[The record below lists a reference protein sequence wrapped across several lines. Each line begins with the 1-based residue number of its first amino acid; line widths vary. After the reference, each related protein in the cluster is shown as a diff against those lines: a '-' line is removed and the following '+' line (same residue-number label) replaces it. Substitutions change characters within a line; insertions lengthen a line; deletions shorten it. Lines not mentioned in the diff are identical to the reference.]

1 MSTPLTSDVITKEAL
16 RVLHQEAVFVGS
28 INKQYDNSFAQEGA
42 KIGSSLRVRLPAQFV
57 TSRGATLVKQDYL
70 EQSTTLSVQPQ
81 FQIGLEFTAQ
91 DLTLSLDDF
100 SSRVIRPAMANLA
113 ANIDAEVL
121 ATAVAS
127 TYNQVNGHGAANT
140 FAQVLQARK
149 LLNDNLAPNSDRTF
163 MLNTQ
168 ATVDIVDATKGLFQ
182 DSTTIAKQY
191 KEGMLGR
198 TAGFDFMES
207 TVMARRARGA
217 ATAAYVLTAT
227 ATNGVG
233 TLAVGTGTGTLV
245 AGDVLTVAGCFSV
258 HPETK
263 VSTGQLQQFVVT
275 AAYAGGAGNVS
286 VSPSPWGPLA
296 ATAVN
301 ASRQNVS
308 ALPASGAAVS
318 VAGTISTGYG
328 ASLAYHKDAFT
339 FATADL
345 VLPKGVDFASRQVFD
360 GISMRMVRQYDINTD
375 NFPCRIDVLAAWG
388 ALRPQNAVRLAG
400 A

>member
-16 RVLHQEAVFVGS
+16 RVLHQEAKFVGS

-70 EQSTTLSVQPQ
+70 EQSTTLAVQPQ
-81 FQIGLEFTAQ
+81 FQVGLEFTAQ

-100 SSRVIRPAMANLA
+100 SARVIRPAMANLA

-121 ATAVAS
+121 NTAVIS
-127 TYNQVNGHGAANT
+127 TSNQVNGHGAANT

-149 LLNDNLAPNSDRTF
+149 LMNDNLAPMADRSI

-168 ATVDIVDATKGLFQ
+168 ANVDIIDATKGLFQ
-182 DSTTIAKQY
+182 DSSTIAKQY
-191 KEGMLGR
+191 KEGMTGR
-198 TAGFDFMES
+198 TAGFDFYES
-207 TVMARRARGA
+207 TVMSRRARGA
-217 ATAAYVLTAT
+217 ATAAYVLTANPANG
-227 ATNGVG
+227 ATSI
-233 TLAVGTGTGTLV
+233 AVGTGTGTLV
-245 AGDVLTVAGCFSV
+245 VGDVFTIAGVFSV

-263 VSTGQLQQFVVT
+263 VSTGVLQQFTVT
-275 AAYAGGAGNVS
+275 SAYAGGVGNIS
-286 VSPSPWGPLA
+286 FTPALWGPLA

-308 ALPASGAAVS
+308 ALPVS
-318 VAGTISTGYG
+318 TNTIAVAGTISTGYG
-328 ASLAYHKDAFT
+328 MSLAYHKDAFT

-388 ALRPQNAVRLAG
+388 ALRPQTACRIAG
-400 A
+400 L

>member
-1 MSTPLTSDVITKEAL
+1 MSTPLTPDIITKEAL

-70 EQSTTLSVQPQ
+70 EQNTNLTVQPQ
-81 FQIGLEFTAQ
+81 FQIGMEFSAL

-113 ANIDAEVL
+113 ANIDAAVL
-121 ATAVAS
+121 ETAVAS
-127 TYNQVNGHGAANT
+127 TFNQVNGHGAANT

-149 LLNDNLAPNSDRTF
+149 ILNDNLAPSPDRTI

-182 DSTTIAKQY
+182 DSSTIAKQY
-191 KEGMLGR
+191 KEGMVGR

-207 TVMARRARGA
+207 TIMNRRTRGGA
-217 ATAAYVLTAT
+217 NGAYVLTAN
-227 ATNGVG
+227 ATNGA
-233 TLAVGTGTGTLV
+233 TSIAVGTGTGTLAV
-245 AGDVLTVAGCFSV
+245 GDVFTIANVFAV

-275 AAYAGGAGNVS
+275 TAYAGGAGTVNFAPAV
-286 VSPSPWGPLA
+286 WGPLA

-308 ALPASGAAVS
+308 ALPLSGAAIT
-318 VAGTISTGYG
+318 VAGTANATYG
-328 ASLAYHKDAFT
+328 NSLAYHKDAFT

-360 GISMRMVRQYDINTD
+360 GISMRLVRQYDINND
-375 NFPCRIDVLAAWG
+375 VFPCRIDVLAAWG
-388 ALRPQNAVRLAG
+388 ALRPQNAVRIAG
-400 A
+400 S

>member
-81 FQIGLEFTAQ
+81 FQVGLEFTAQ

-100 SSRVIRPAMANLA
+100 SARVIRPAMANLA

-121 ATAVAS
+121 NTAVQS

-149 LLNDNLAPNSDRTF
+149 LMNDNLAPMADRSI

-168 ATVDIVDATKGLFQ
+168 ANVDIIDATKGLFQ

-191 KEGMLGR
+191 KEGMTGR
-198 TAGFDFMES
+198 TAGFDFYES

-217 ATAAYVLTAT
+217 ATAAYVLTANPANG
-227 ATNGVG
+227 ATSI
-233 TLAVGTGTGTLV
+233 AVGTGTGTLV
-245 AGDVLTVAGCFSV
+245 AGDVFTIQGVFSV

-263 VSTGQLQQFVVT
+263 VSTGVLQQFTVT
-275 AAYAGGAGNVS
+275 TAYAGGAGS
-286 VSPSPWGPLA
+286 ISFTPALWGPLA

-308 ALPASGAAVS
+308 ALPVS
-318 VAGTISTGYG
+318 TNTIAVAGTISTGYG
-328 ASLAYHKDAFT
+328 MSLAYHKDAFT

-388 ALRPQNAVRLAG
+388 ALRPQTACRIAG
-400 A
+400 L

>member
-1 MSTPLTSDVITKEAL
+1 MSTPLTPDVITKEAL

-81 FQIGLEFTAQ
+81 FQVGLEFTAQ

-113 ANIDAEVL
+113 ANIDAAVL
-121 ATAVAS
+121 ETAVAS

-227 ATNGVG
+227 ATNGAS
-233 TLAVGTGTGTLV
+233 TLPVGTGTGSLV
-245 AGDVLTVAGCFSV
+245 VGDILTVAGCFSV

-275 AAYAGGAGNVS
+275 APYAGGAGNVS

-388 ALRPQNAVRLAG
+388 ALRPQTAVRLAG
-400 A
+400 S

>member
-70 EQSTTLSVQPQ
+70 EQSTTLSTQPQ
-81 FQIGLEFTAQ
+81 FQIGMEFSAL

-100 SSRVIRPAMANLA
+100 SARVIRPAMANLA
-113 ANIDAEVL
+113 ANIDAAVL
-121 ATAVAS
+121 ETAVAS
-127 TYNQVNGHGAANT
+127 TYNQVNGHGNANT

-149 LLNDNLAPNSDRTF
+149 LMNDNLAPMADRSI

-168 ATVDIVDATKGLFQ
+168 ANVDIIDATKGLFQ

-191 KEGMLGR
+191 KEGMTGR
-198 TAGFDFMES
+198 TAGFDFYES
-207 TVMARRARGA
+207 TVMARRSRGA
-217 ATAAYVLTAT
+217 ATSAYVLTAT

-245 AGDVLTVAGCFSV
+245 AGDVLTVSSCFSV

-275 AAYAGGAGNVS
+275 TNYAGGAGNVS
-286 VSPSPWGPLA
+286 VSPAPWGPLA

-308 ALPASGAAVS
+308 VLPTSGATVA

-328 ASLAYHKDAFT
+328 MSLAYHKDAFT

-360 GISMRMVRQYDINTD
+360 GISMRMVRQYDINND
-375 NFPCRIDVLAAWG
+375 VFPCRIDVLAAWG
-388 ALRPQNAVRLAG
+388 ALRPQTACRIAG
-400 A
+400 V

>member
-16 RVLHQEAVFVGS
+16 RVLHQEANFIGS

-70 EQSTTLSVQPQ
+70 EQNTTLTVQPQ
-81 FQIGLEFTAQ
+81 FQVGLEFTAL

-100 SSRVIRPAMANLA
+100 SARVIRPAMANLA
-113 ANIDAEVL
+113 ANIDAAVIS
-121 ATAVAS
+121 TAVQS
-127 TYNQVNGHGAANT
+127 TANQVNGHGAANT
-140 FAQVLQARK
+140 FSQVLQARK
-149 LLNDNLAPNSDRTF
+149 LLNDNLAPMPDRTI

-168 ATVDIVDATKGLFQ
+168 ANVDIVDAVKGLFQ
-182 DSTTIAKQY
+182 DSTTIGKQY
-191 KEGMLGR
+191 KEGMTGR
-198 TAGFDFMES
+198 TAGFDFYES
-207 TVMARRARGA
+207 TVMARRSRGS
-217 ATAAYVLTAT
+217 ATSAYVLTAD
-227 ATNGVG
+227 ATNGATTV
-233 TLAVGTGTGTLV
+233 AVGTGTGTLV
-245 AGDVLTVAGCFSV
+245 VGDVFTISGVFSV

-263 VSTGQLQQFVVT
+263 VSTGQLQQFTVT
-275 AAYAGGAGNVS
+275 TAYAGGAGS
-286 VSPSPWGPLA
+286 VAFTPAVWGPLA

-308 ALPASGAAVS
+308 ALPLTSATIA

-328 ASLAYHKDAFT
+328 MSLAYHKDSFT

-360 GISMRMVRQYDINTD
+360 GISMRMVRQYDINAD
-375 NFPCRIDVLAAWG
+375 SFPCRIDVLAAWG
-388 ALRPQNAVRLAG
+388 ALRPQTACRIAG
-400 A
+400 T

>member
-1 MSTPLTSDVITKEAL
+1 MSTPLTPDVITKEAL

-81 FQIGLEFTAQ
+81 FQVGLEFTAQ

-113 ANIDAEVL
+113 ANIDAAVL
-121 ATAVAS
+121 ETAVAS

-227 ATNGVG
+227 ATNGAS
-233 TLAVGTGTGTLV
+233 TLAVGTGTGSLV
-245 AGDVLTVAGCFSV
+245 VGDVLTVAGCFSV

-328 ASLAYHKDAFT
+328 TSLAYHKDAFT